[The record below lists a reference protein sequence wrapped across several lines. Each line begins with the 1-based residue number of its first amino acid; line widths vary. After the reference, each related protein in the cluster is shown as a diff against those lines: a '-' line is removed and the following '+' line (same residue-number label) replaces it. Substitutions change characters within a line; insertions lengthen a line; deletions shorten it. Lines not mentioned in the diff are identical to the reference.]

1 MPSPSI
7 RRLGP
12 ASPARPRRVGTPDRG
27 VLEHD
32 GVGGG
37 RVGEPDEV
45 AGAVAFLRPPAARF
59 ITGTV
64 LAIDGGFSAYR
75 GF

>member
-1 MPSPSI
+1 MGPPPQ
-7 RRLGP
+7 RGPVELGL
-12 ASPARPRRVGTPDRG
+12 RDRG